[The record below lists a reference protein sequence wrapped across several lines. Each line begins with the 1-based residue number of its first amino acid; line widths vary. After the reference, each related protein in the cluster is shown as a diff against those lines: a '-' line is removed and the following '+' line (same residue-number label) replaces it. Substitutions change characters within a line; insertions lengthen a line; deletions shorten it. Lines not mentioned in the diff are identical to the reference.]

1 MNNTAPHTATDKRR
15 DIYTVTTL
23 NRLSRQLLETHLPLV
38 WVEGEIS
45 NFAKPSSGH
54 WYFTLKDDAAQVR
67 CAMFRSRSAGVR
79 FAPKQG
85 EQVLLRAR
93 VSLYEG
99 RGDYQLIAEHME
111 PAGHGALQRAYEQLK
126 TKLASEGLFDQQR
139 KQPLPALPR
148 HIGVITSPTGAAI
161 RDVLSV
167 LQRRYPA
174 ISVSVIPVPVQGIE
188 AAPAI
193 VRALALAVRS
203 ELFDVLLLTRGGG
216 SLEDLWPFNDE
227 RVARAIAACPIPTV
241 SAVGHEVDVTIAD
254 HVADVRAATP
264 SAAAELMV
272 PDIAEQLTQLQMR
285 ERHLGQNIQR
295 RLLRYAEHL
304 QHLQKRLRH
313 PGDNLKQQAQRL
325 DQLELRLG
333 RAVRQQ
339 LERQQQR
346 LTNLEARQISP
357 LAALKQTK
365 EQLSRIQRTLLQHWH
380 TSHRRAAQRL
390 GENARL
396 LHSVSPLNTLERGYA
411 LISDAN
417 GKLVR
422 DSQQV
427 KHGDKITAKL
437 ARGELLCQ
445 VLER

>member
-1 MNNTAPHTATDKRR
+1 MTNTLTNTANNPTRKIHSVTA
-15 DIYTVTTL
+15 L
-23 NRLSRQLLETHLPLV
+23 NRLSRQLLEPHLPMV

-67 CAMFRSRSAGVR
+67 CAMFRSRSSGLR
-79 FAPKQG
+79 FTPQQG

-126 TKLASEGLFDQQR
+126 NKLASEGLFEPER
-139 KQPLPALPR
+139 KQTLPELPR

-174 ISVSVIPVPVQGIE
+174 IPVTVIPVPVQGTE

-193 VRALALAVRS
+193 VRALALAARS
-203 ELFDVLLLTRGGG
+203 KLFDVLLVTRGGG

-227 RVARAIAACPIPTV
+227 RVARAISLCPIPII
-241 SAVGHEVDVTIAD
+241 SAVGHEVDTTIAD
-254 HVADVRAATP
+254 YVADVRAPTP
-264 SAAAELMV
+264 SAAAELVV
-272 PDIAEQLTQLQMR
+272 PDMAEQLTRLQVR
-285 ERHLGQNIQR
+285 EHHLGQAIQR
-295 RLLRYAEHL
+295 RLLSYSEQL
-304 QHLQKRLRH
+304 KHLQKRLRH

-325 DQLELRLG
+325 DQLELRLNHIMA
-333 RAVRQQ
+333 RQ
-339 LERQQQR
+339 LERNRQKLANLKARQPNPSRALQEIKTRLTWANSALLQQWQTSHQRASQR
-346 LTNLEARQISP
+346 LSENAH
-357 LAALKQTK
+357 
-365 EQLSRIQRTLLQHWH
+365 LLQ
-380 TSHRRAAQRL
+380 
-390 GENARL
+390 
-396 LHSVSPLNTLERGYA
+396 SVSPLSTLGRGYA
-411 LISDAN
+411 LITDAQ
-417 GKLVR
+417 GVIVR
-422 DSQQV
+422 DSNDVQS
-427 KHGDKITAKL
+427 GDTVTAKL
-437 ARGELLCQ
+437 AQGELRCR